1 MQSLGVV
8 LFVLVCGC
16 LPFDGTTFQQL
27 RSRILSGHIRVPF
40 FMTTDCEHLI
50 RHMLV
55 VDPEKRL
62 SIPQIFLH
70 RWLIMVWY
78 KVVCDHYE

>member
-1 MQSLGVV
+1 
-8 LFVLVCGC
+8 
-16 LPFDGTTFQQL
+16 
-27 RSRILSGHIRVPF
+27 
-40 FMTTDCEHLI
+40 
-50 RHMLV
+50 MLV

-78 KVVCDHYE
+78 QVLCDHYE